1 MVLVVLAW
9 TSASLVIN
17 ITSYHYASAPKISF
31 AQLTFH
37 MAAIFALLI
46 TNLMKATSG
55 NLLNSSECPLP
66 THDHHDCF
74 YSKCMR

>member
-1 MVLVVLAW
+1 MDF
-9 TSASLVIN
+9 SLSGDQYYN
-17 ITSYHYASAPKISF
+17 YASAPKISF

-37 MAAIFALLI
+37 MAALFALLI